1 MPRATAVALLLPA
14 LLMLWGGGGCSS
26 SQTLPPLVLP
36 PAVAPTPTEFPA
48 AAAILSGFD
57 LAGSRDAWNIG
68 DRALMAIRAS
78 RASGVTTR
86 FLLVELTAETEKDP
100 MVFITRD
107 GQRGPFTLE
116 SPVAVTRLTL
126 FDESGAKVE
135 EANGK
140 FATKFLGF
148 GVYDGASVF
157 ANHPEMRGDPK
168 NMPPLTDAEFDHSM
182 RGWLTL
188 MAFSG
193 SMNKRGMFKEMMKDT
208 VARPTW
214 LAMIFNP
221 SVALTFTTGDWPA
234 HGEPWIA
241 ASGISGLP
249 TVSLPL
255 QLTIAGKPAMMGT
268 IKCAEP
274 AAPLSLCGGLIYAK
288 GWNPENPAISVEI
301 ILLAT
306 QRGTGGRVF
315 TETAPK

>member
-1 MPRATAVALLLPA
+1 MPRATAAIVLLPA

-36 PAVAPTPTEFPA
+36 PAVAPAPTEFPS
-48 AAAILSGFD
+48 AAAIMSGFD
-57 LAGSRDAWNIG
+57 LAGSRDGWNIG
-68 DRALMAIRAS
+68 DRVLMAIRAS

-107 GQRGPFTLE
+107 GQRGPYTLD

-126 FDESGAKVE
+126 FDEYGAKIE
-135 EANGK
+135 EVNGK
-140 FATKFLGF
+140 FATKFLGY
-148 GVYDGASVF
+148 GVFDGASVF

-168 NMPPLTDAEFDHSM
+168 NMPPLTDAEFDRSM

-193 SMNKRGMFKEMMKDT
+193 SMNKRGIFKEMMKDT

-214 LAMIFNP
+214 LAMLFNP
-221 SVALTFTTGDWPA
+221 SVALTFTKGEWPS
-234 HGEPWIA
+234 HGEPW
-241 ASGISGLP
+241 GPDGVLLP
-249 TVSLPL
+249 TVGLPL
-255 QLTIAGKPAMMGT
+255 QLTIAGKPAMNGT
-268 IKCAEP
+268 IRCADP
-274 AAPLSLCGGLIYAK
+274 VAPLSLCGGLVYAK
-288 GWNPENPAISVEI
+288 GWNPESPEISVEI

-306 QRGTGGRVF
+306 QRGKGEQVF
-315 TETAPK
+315 TEAAPK